1 MKIRNIPYG
10 YQYKNGSIAIHEKE
24 TETVKRIFTEY
35 LNGLSLLKI
44 AEQLNNE
51 QIEYMPG
58 VCGWNKSRIKR
69 IIEDERYLG
78 TNGYPP
84 IIDEDMHKTLMRIKS
99 EKNTQKGTNRKED
112 IFNLGVPIL
121 CPKCGSKMCRR
132 HDSNRKCQDWW
143 LCQNDNCKKTISI
156 SDSDLIYGIIGC
168 LNTVISNN
176 DIIKTVTDVDKEP
189 SLDVR
194 RLENEISRVLDSHSF
209 DKNILRKK
217 MLERVSLK
225 YKDIDSQKYTSKRLK
240 ADFANASPLSRF
252 SMDLFNRTV
261 KAITFSDDGAVSIIL
276 INDQQIGKEQSDD
289 ANSGFTTENSTCD
302 SCTS

>member
-10 YQYKNGSIAIHEKE
+10 YQFKNGSIAIQEKE

-51 QIEYMPG
+51 QIEYMPS
-58 VCGWNKSRIKR
+58 VCSWNKSRIKR

-84 IIDEDMHKTLMRIKS
+84 IIDDDTHKTLMQIKS
-99 EKNTQKGTNRKED
+99 EKNTQKGTDRKAD

-132 HDSNRKCQDWW
+132 HDSKRKCQDWW
-143 LCQNDNCKKTISI
+143 LCQNNNCKNIISI
-156 SDSDLIYGIIGC
+156 SDNDLIYGITEC
-168 LNTVISNN
+168 LNTVISNS
-176 DIIKTVTDVDKEP
+176 DIIETVTDADKEP

-194 RLENEISRVLDSHSF
+194 RLENEIGRVLDSHSF

-217 MLERVSLK
+217 MLECVSLK
-225 YKDIDSQKYTSKRLK
+225 YKDIDSQKYTSKILK
-240 ADFANASPLSRF
+240 ADFANASPLSAF

-261 KAITFSDDGAVSIIL
+261 KTITFNDNGEVNIIL

-289 ANSGFTTENSTCD
+289 ANSSNTTEISTCD
-302 SCTS
+302 SCTG

>member
-10 YQYKNGSIAIHEKE
+10 YQFKNGSIAIQEKE

-84 IIDEDMHKTLMRIKS
+84 IIDDNTHKTLMQIKS
-99 EKNTQKGTNRKED
+99 EKNTQKGTDRKAD

-132 HDSNRKCQDWW
+132 HDSKRKCQDWW
-143 LCQNDNCKKTISI
+143 LCQNNNCKNIISI
-156 SDSDLIYGIIGC
+156 SDNDLIYGITEC
-168 LNTVISNN
+168 LNTVINN
-176 DIIKTVTDVDKEP
+176 PEVITNNSDT
-189 SLDVR
+189 SQLNLDVL
-194 RLENEISRVLDSHSF
+194 RLKSEISRMLDNSGV
-209 DKNILRKK
+209 DKNTLRKK
-217 MLERVSLK
+217 MLECVSLK
-225 YKDIDSQKYTSKRLK
+225 YRNIDSQKYISEKLK
-240 ADFANASPLSRF
+240 ADFANASPLSAF
-252 SMDLFNRTV
+252 SMDLFSRTV
-261 KAITFSDDGAVSIIL
+261 KAINLSRNGIVSIVL
-276 INDQQIGKEQSDD
+276 MNDQEIGKEQSDD
-289 ANSGFTTENSTCD
+289 TNSGNG
-302 SCTS
+302 

>member
-10 YQYKNGSIAIHEKE
+10 YQYKNGNIAIHEKE
-24 TETVKRIFTEY
+24 TETVKQIFTEY

-44 AEQLNNE
+44 AEQLNNKH
-51 QIEYMPG
+51 IEYLPG

-84 IIDEDMHKTLMRIKS
+84 IIDEDTHKTLMQIKS
-99 EKNTQKGTNRKED
+99 EKNTQKSTNRKAD

-143 LCQNDNCKKTISI
+143 LCQNNNCKNIISI
-156 SDSDLIYGIIGC
+156 SDNDLIYGITEC
-168 LNTVISNN
+168 LNTVISNP
-176 DIIKTVTDVDKEP
+176 DIIETITDVDKES
-189 SLDVR
+189 SLDVY
-194 RLENEISRVLDSHSF
+194 RLKNEISRMLDSHGF
-209 DKNILRKK
+209 DKSFLRKK
-217 MLERVSLK
+217 MLECVSLK
-225 YKDIDSQKYTSKRLK
+225 YKDIDSQKYISKRLK
-240 ADFANASPLSRF
+240 ADFANASPLSAF

-261 KAITFSDDGAVSIIL
+261 KAITFSDDGMVNIIL
-276 INDQQIGKEQSDD
+276 INDQYIGKEQSDD
-289 ANSGFTTENSTCD
+289 ANSSYTTEISPCD
-302 SCTS
+302 SCTG

>member
-10 YQYKNGSIAIHEKE
+10 YQFKNGSIAIQEKE

-84 IIDEDMHKTLMRIKS
+84 IIDDDTHKTLMQIKS
-99 EKNTQKGTNRKED
+99 EKNTQKGTDRKAD

-132 HDSNRKCQDWW
+132 HDSKRKCQDWW
-143 LCQNDNCKKTISI
+143 LCQNDNCKKTIGI
-156 SDSDLIYGIIGC
+156 SDNDLIYGITEC
-168 LNTVISNN
+168 LNTIISNP
-176 DIIKTVTDVDKEP
+176 DIIETVTAVDKES

-194 RLENEISRVLDSHSF
+194 RLENEIIRMLDSHGF
-209 DKNILRKK
+209 DKSSLRKK
-217 MLERVSLK
+217 MLECVSVK
-225 YKDIDSQKYTSKRLK
+225 YRNIDSRKYISEKLK
-240 ADFANASPLSRF
+240 ADFANASPLINF

-261 KAITFSDDGAVSIIL
+261 KTITFSTDDAVSIIL
-276 INDQQIGKEQSDD
+276 INDQQIGKEQSSN
-289 ANSGFTTENSTCD
+289 ANSSYTTEISPCD
-302 SCTS
+302 SCTG

>member
-10 YQYKNGSIAIHEKE
+10 YQFKNGSIAIQEKE

-51 QIEYMPG
+51 QIEYMPS
-58 VCGWNKSRIKR
+58 VCSWNKSRIKR

-84 IIDEDMHKTLMRIKS
+84 IIDDDTHKTLMQIKS
-99 EKNTQKGTNRKED
+99 EKNTQKGTDRKAD

-132 HDSNRKCQDWW
+132 HDSNRKYPDWW
-143 LCQNDNCKKTISI
+143 LCQNDNCKKTIGI
-156 SDSDLIYGIIGC
+156 SDNDLIYGITEC
-168 LNTVISNN
+168 LNTVISNPY
-176 DIIKTVTDVDKEP
+176 IIKTVTDVDKES
-189 SLDVR
+189 SLDVY

-217 MLERVSLK
+217 MLECVSLK
-225 YKDIDSQKYTSKRLK
+225 YKDIDSQKYTSKILK
-240 ADFANASPLSRF
+240 ADFANASPLSAF

-261 KAITFSDDGAVSIIL
+261 KAIKFSTGGAVSIIL
-276 INDQQIGKEQSDD
+276 LNDQQIGKERSDD
-289 ANSGFTTENSTCD
+289 TNSNNSSEISTCD
-302 SCTS
+302 SCTG

>member
-10 YQYKNGSIAIHEKE
+10 YQFKNGSISIQE
-24 TETVKRIFTEY
+24 TEIKIVKRIFTEY

-44 AEQLNNE
+44 AKQLNNE

-84 IIDEDMHKTLMRIKS
+84 IIDEDTHKTLMQIKS

-143 LCQNDNCKKTISI
+143 LCQNNNCKNIISI
-156 SDSDLIYGIIGC
+156 SDNDLIYGITEC
-168 LNTVISNN
+168 LNTVINKP
-176 DIIKTVTDVDKEP
+176 DIIETVTDVDKEP
-189 SLDVR
+189 SLDVY
-194 RLENEISRVLDSHSF
+194 RLENEISRMLDSHCF
-209 DKNILRKK
+209 DKSSLRKK

-225 YKDIDSQKYTSKRLK
+225 YKDIDSQKYISKRLK
-240 ADFANASPLSRF
+240 ADFANASPLSAF

-261 KAITFSDDGAVSIIL
+261 KAIKLSDDGAANIIL
-276 INDQQIGKEQSDD
+276 INEQQIGKEQSGN
-289 ANSGFTTENSTCD
+289 ANSGNA
-302 SCTS
+302 

>member
-10 YQYKNGSIAIHEKE
+10 YQYKNGSIAIQTEE
-24 TETVKRIFTEY
+24 TETVTRIFTEY

-51 QIEYMPG
+51 HIEYMPG

-69 IIEDERYLG
+69 IIEDERYFG

-84 IIDEDMHKTLMRIKS
+84 IIDEDTHKTLMQIKS
-99 EKNTQKGTNRKED
+99 EKNTQKGTDRKAD
-112 IFNLGVPIL
+112 IFNLSVPIL

-132 HDSNRKCQDWW
+132 HDSNRKCPDWW
-143 LCQNDNCKKTISI
+143 LCQNDNCKNIISI
-156 SDSDLIYGIIGC
+156 SDNDLIYGITEC
-168 LNTVISNN
+168 LKTVINN
-176 DIIKTVTDVDKEP
+176 PDIIETITDVDKEP

-194 RLENEISRVLDSHSF
+194 RLENEISRMFDSYSF

-217 MLERVSLK
+217 MLECVSLK
-225 YKDIDSQKYTSKRLK
+225 YRDIDSQKYISKRLK
-240 ADFANASPLSRF
+240 ADFANASPLLAF

-261 KAITFSDDGAVSIIL
+261 KAVKLSNDGAANIIL

-289 ANSGFTTENSTCD
+289 TNSGNASEISTCD
-302 SCTS
+302 SCTG

>member
-10 YQYKNGSIAIHEKE
+10 YQYKNGNIAIHEKE
-24 TETVKRIFTEY
+24 TETVKQIFTEY

-51 QIEYMPG
+51 HIEYMPG

-84 IIDEDMHKTLMRIKS
+84 IIDKDTHKTLMLIKS
-99 EKNTQKGTNRKED
+99 EKNTQKGTNRKAD

-121 CPKCGSKMCRR
+121 CPKCGSKMSRR
-132 HDSNRKCQDWW
+132 HDSSRKCQDWW
-143 LCQNDNCKKTISI
+143 LCQNNNCKNIISI
-156 SDSDLIYGIIGC
+156 SDNDLIYGITEC
-168 LNTVISNN
+168 LNTVISNP
-176 DIIKTVTDVDKEP
+176 DIIETITDVDKEP

-194 RLENEISRVLDSHSF
+194 RLENEISMMLDSHSF

-217 MLERVSLK
+217 MLECVSLK
-225 YKDIDSQKYTSKRLK
+225 YGNIDSQKYISKRLK
-240 ADFANASPLSRF
+240 TDFANASPLINF
-252 SMDLFNRTV
+252 SMDLFSRTV
-261 KAITFSDDGAVSIIL
+261 KAITFSDDGAANIIL

-289 ANSGFTTENSTCD
+289 TNSGNASEICTHNTC
-302 SCTS
+302 TG

>member
-10 YQYKNGSIAIHEKE
+10 YQYKNGSIAIQTEE
-24 TETVKRIFTEY
+24 TETVTRIFTEY

-51 QIEYMPG
+51 HIEYMPG

-78 TNGYPP
+78 INGYPP

-99 EKNTQKGTNRKED
+99 EKNTQKGINRKAD
-112 IFNLGVPIL
+112 IFNLGVPTL

-143 LCQNDNCKKTISI
+143 LCQNDNCKNIISI
-156 SDSDLIYGIIGC
+156 SDNDLICGITEC
-168 LNTVISNN
+168 LNTVISNP
-176 DIIKTVTDVDKEP
+176 DIIETITDVDKES

-194 RLENEISRVLDSHSF
+194 RLKNEISRELEKTEFNKD
-209 DKNILRKK
+209 
-217 MLERVSLK
+217 MLIQNMLKCVSVK
-225 YKDIDSQKYTSKRLK
+225 YRNIDSRKYISEKLK
-240 ADFANASPLSRF
+240 ADFANASPLINF

-261 KAITFSDDGAVSIIL
+261 KTIQFNIDGAVSIIL
-276 INDQQIGKEQSDD
+276 INDQQIGKEQSNN
-289 ANSGFTTENSTCD
+289 ANSSNTTEISTCNT
-302 SCTS
+302 CTG

>member
-10 YQYKNGSIAIHEKE
+10 YQYKNGSIAIQTEE
-24 TETVKRIFTEY
+24 TETVTHIFTEY

-84 IIDEDMHKTLMRIKS
+84 IIDEDTHKNLMQIKS
-99 EKNTQKGTNRKED
+99 EKNTQKGTNRKAD

-132 HDSNRKCQDWW
+132 HDSKRKCQDWW
-143 LCQNDNCKKTISI
+143 LCQNDNCKNIISI
-156 SDSDLIYGIIGC
+156 SDSDLIYGITEC
-168 LNTVISNN
+168 LNTVISNS
-176 DIIKTVTDVDKEP
+176 DIIETITVVDKEP

-217 MLERVSLK
+217 MLECVSLK
-225 YKDIDSQKYTSKRLK
+225 YKDIDSQKYISKRLK
-240 ADFANASPLSRF
+240 ADFANAGPLINF

-261 KAITFSDDGAVSIIL
+261 KAIKLSDNGAATIIL
-276 INDQQIGKEQSDD
+276 INDQQIGKERSDD
-289 ANSGFTTENSTCD
+289 TNSNNSSEISTCD
-302 SCTS
+302 SCTG

>member
-10 YQYKNGSIAIHEKE
+10 YQYKNGSIAIQEKE

-44 AEQLNNE
+44 AEHLNNE
-51 QIEYMPG
+51 HIEYMPG

-78 TNGYPP
+78 TNGYPT
-84 IIDEDMHKTLMRIKS
+84 IIDEDTHKTLIQIKS
-99 EKNTQKGTNRKED
+99 EKNTQKGIDRKAD

-132 HDSNRKCQDWW
+132 HDSNRKCSDWW
-143 LCQNDNCKKTISI
+143 LCQNDSCKKTISI
-156 SDSDLIYGIIGC
+156 SDNNLIYGITEC
-168 LNTVISNN
+168 LNTVISNP
-176 DIIKTVTDVDKEP
+176 DIIETITDVDKEP

-194 RLENEISRVLDSHSF
+194 RLENEISRVLDSYSF

-225 YKDIDSQKYTSKRLK
+225 YTNINSQKYITKRLK
-240 ADFANASPLSRF
+240 ADFANASPLSAF

-261 KAITFSDDGAVSIIL
+261 KAIKFSTDGAVNIIL

-289 ANSGFTTENSTCD
+289 TNIGFTTENSTCD
-302 SCTS
+302 SCTG

>member
-10 YQYKNGSIAIHEKE
+10 YQYENGKVTIQPEE

-51 QIEYMPG
+51 HIEYMPG
-58 VCGWNKSRIKR
+58 VCSWNKSRIKR
-69 IIEDERYLG
+69 IIENECYLG
-78 TNGYPP
+78 TSGYPP
-84 IIDEDMHKTLMRIKS
+84 IIDEDTHKTLMQIKS
-99 EKNTQKGTNRKED
+99 EKNTQKNTDRKTD

-121 CPKCGSKMCRR
+121 CPKCKSEMG
-132 HDSNRKCQDWW
+132 RKFYSHRKQKVYWY
-143 LCQNDNCKKTISI
+143 CKNSECKEIINI
-156 SDSDLIYGIIGC
+156 SDNNLLSSITKL
-168 LNTVISNN
+168 LNTVILNP
-176 DIIKTVTDVDKEP
+176 DIIKTETDIDKEP

-194 RLENEISRVLDSHSF
+194 RLGNEISRMLDSHSF

-217 MLERVSLK
+217 MLECVSLK
-225 YKDIDSQKYTSKRLK
+225 YKEIDSQKYISKRLK
-240 ADFANASPLSRF
+240 ADFANASPLIKF

-261 KAITFSDDGAVSIIL
+261 KAIKLSTDGAVSIIL

-289 ANSGFTTENSTCD
+289 TNSGNASEICTHNTC
-302 SCTS
+302 TG

>member
-10 YQYKNGSIAIHEKE
+10 YQFKNGSIAIHEKE

-84 IIDEDMHKTLMRIKS
+84 IIDEDTHKTLIQIKS
-99 EKNTQKGTNRKED
+99 EKNTQKGTDRKAD

-132 HDSNRKCQDWW
+132 HDSNRKCPDWW
-143 LCQNDNCKKTISI
+143 LCQNDNCKKTIGI
-156 SDSDLIYGIIGC
+156 SDNDLIYGITEC
-168 LNTVISNN
+168 LNTVISNS
-176 DIIKTVTDVDKEP
+176 DIIETVTDVDKEP
-189 SLDVR
+189 SLDVY
-194 RLENEISRVLDSHSF
+194 RLENEIGRVLDSHSF

-217 MLERVSLK
+217 MLECVSLK
-225 YKDIDSQKYTSKRLK
+225 YTNISSQKYISKRLK
-240 ADFANASPLSRF
+240 ADFTNASPLSAF
-252 SMDLFNRTV
+252 SMDLFSRTV
-261 KAITFSDDGAVSIIL
+261 KAINLSRNGIVSIVL
-276 INDQQIGKEQSDD
+276 MNDQEIGKEQSDD
-289 ANSGFTTENSTCD
+289 TNSGNA
-302 SCTS
+302 

>member
-10 YQYKNGSIAIHEKE
+10 YQYKNGSIAIQEKE

-44 AEQLNNE
+44 AEHLNNE
-51 QIEYMPG
+51 QIEYMLG

-84 IIDEDMHKTLMRIKS
+84 IIDEDTHKTLIQIKS
-99 EKNTQKGTNRKED
+99 EKNTQKGTDRKAD

-143 LCQNDNCKKTISI
+143 LCQNDNCKKTIGI
-156 SDSDLIYGIIGC
+156 SDNDLIYGITEC
-168 LNTVISNN
+168 LNTIISNP
-176 DIIKTVTDVDKEP
+176 DIIETVTAVDKES

-194 RLENEISRVLDSHSF
+194 RLENEIIRMLDSHGF
-209 DKNILRKK
+209 DKSSLRKK
-217 MLERVSLK
+217 MLECVSVK
-225 YKDIDSQKYTSKRLK
+225 YRNIDSRKYISEKLK
-240 ADFANASPLSRF
+240 ADFANASPLINF

-261 KAITFSDDGAVSIIL
+261 KTITFSTDDAVSIIL
-276 INDQQIGKEQSDD
+276 INDQQIGKEQSSN
-289 ANSGFTTENSTCD
+289 ANSSYTTEISPCD
-302 SCTS
+302 SCTG

>member
-58 VCGWNKSRIKR
+58 VCGWNKSKIKR

-84 IIDEDMHKTLMRIKS
+84 IIDEDTHKTLIQIKS
-99 EKNTQKGTNRKED
+99 EKNTQKGTDRKAD

-132 HDSNRKCQDWW
+132 HDSKRKCQDWW
-143 LCQNDNCKKTISI
+143 LCQNDNCKKTIGI
-156 SDSDLIYGIIGC
+156 SDNDLIYGITEC
-168 LNTVISNN
+168 LNTIISNP
-176 DIIKTVTDVDKEP
+176 DIIETVTAVDKES

-194 RLENEISRVLDSHSF
+194 RLENEIIRMLDSHGF
-209 DKNILRKK
+209 DKSSLRKK
-217 MLERVSLK
+217 MLECVSVK
-225 YKDIDSQKYTSKRLK
+225 YRNIDSQKYISEKLK
-240 ADFANASPLSRF
+240 ADFANASPLSAF
-252 SMDLFNRTV
+252 SMDLFSRTV
-261 KAITFSDDGAVSIIL
+261 KAINLSRNGIVSIVL
-276 INDQQIGKEQSDD
+276 MNDQEIGKEQSDD
-289 ANSGFTTENSTCD
+289 TNSGNG
-302 SCTS
+302 

>member
-10 YQYKNGSIAIHEKE
+10 YQYKNGSIAIQTEE
-24 TETVKRIFTEY
+24 TETVTRIFTEY
-35 LNGLSLLKI
+35 RNGLSLLKI

-51 QIEYMPG
+51 HIEYMPG

-84 IIDEDMHKTLMRIKS
+84 IIDEDTHKTLMQIKS
-99 EKNTQKGTNRKED
+99 EKNTQKGTDRKAD

-143 LCQNDNCKKTISI
+143 LCQNDSCKNIISI
-156 SDSDLIYGIIGC
+156 SDNDLIYGITEC
-168 LNTVISNN
+168 LNTVISNP
-176 DIIKTVTDVDKEP
+176 DIIETVTDVDKEP
-189 SLDVR
+189 SLDVY
-194 RLENEISRVLDSHSF
+194 RLENEISRMLDSHGF
-209 DKNILRKK
+209 DKKLLRKK

-240 ADFANASPLSRF
+240 ADFANASPLINF
-252 SMDLFNRTV
+252 SMDLFNHTV
-261 KAITFSDDGAVSIIL
+261 KAIKFSTDGEVNIVL
-276 INDQQIGKEQSDD
+276 INGQQIGKEQSDD
-289 ANSGFTTENSTCD
+289 ANSSFTTENSTCD
-302 SCTS
+302 SCAG

>member
-51 QIEYMPG
+51 QIEYMLG

-84 IIDEDMHKTLMRIKS
+84 IIDDDTHKTLMQIKS
-99 EKNTQKGTNRKED
+99 EKNTQKGTDRKAD

-132 HDSNRKCQDWW
+132 HDSKRKCQDWW
-143 LCQNDNCKKTISI
+143 LCQNNNCKNIISI
-156 SDSDLIYGIIGC
+156 SDNDLIYGITEC
-168 LNTVISNN
+168 LNTVISNS
-176 DIIKTVTDVDKEP
+176 DIIETVTDADKEP
-189 SLDVR
+189 SLDVY
-194 RLENEISRVLDSHSF
+194 RLENEIGRVLDSHSF
-209 DKNILRKK
+209 NKNTLRKK
-217 MLERVSLK
+217 MLECVSLK
-225 YKDIDSQKYTSKRLK
+225 YRNIDSQKYISEKLK
-240 ADFANASPLSRF
+240 ADFANASPLSAF
-252 SMDLFNRTV
+252 SMDLFSRTV
-261 KAITFSDDGAVSIIL
+261 KAINLSRNGIVSIVL
-276 INDQQIGKEQSDD
+276 MNDQEIGKEQSDD
-289 ANSGFTTENSTCD
+289 TNSGNG
-302 SCTS
+302 

>member
-10 YQYKNGSIAIHEKE
+10 YQYKNGSTAIQTEE
-24 TETVKRIFTEY
+24 TETVTRILTEY

-51 QIEYMPG
+51 HIEYMPG

-78 TNGYPP
+78 INGYPS
-84 IIDEDMHKTLMRIKS
+84 IIDEDTHKTLMQIKS
-99 EKNTQKGTNRKED
+99 EKNTQKGTNRKAD

-143 LCQNDNCKKTISI
+143 LCQNDNCKNIISI
-156 SDSDLIYGIIGC
+156 SDNDLIYGITEC
-168 LNTVISNN
+168 LKIVINN
-176 DIIKTVTDVDKEP
+176 PDIIKTVTDVDKEP
-189 SLDVR
+189 SLDVY
-194 RLENEISRVLDSHSF
+194 RLENEISRMLDSYGF
-209 DKNILRKK
+209 DKSSLRKK

-225 YKDIDSQKYTSKRLK
+225 YKDIDLQKYISKRLK
-240 ADFANASPLSRF
+240 ADFANASPLSAF

-261 KAITFSDDGAVSIIL
+261 KAIKLSDDGAANIIL
-276 INDQQIGKEQSDD
+276 INEQQIGKEQSSN
-289 ANSGFTTENSTCD
+289 ANSSNTTEISTCD
-302 SCTS
+302 SCTG

>member
-58 VCGWNKSRIKR
+58 VCGWNKSKIKR

-84 IIDEDMHKTLMRIKS
+84 IIDEDTHKTLIQIKS
-99 EKNTQKGTNRKED
+99 EKNTQKGTDRKAD

-132 HDSNRKCQDWW
+132 HDSNRKCPDWW
-143 LCQNDNCKKTISI
+143 LCQNNNCKKTIGI
-156 SDSDLIYGIIGC
+156 SDNDLIYGITEC
-168 LNTVISNN
+168 LNTIISNP
-176 DIIKTVTDVDKEP
+176 DIIETVTAVDKES

-194 RLENEISRVLDSHSF
+194 RLENEIIRMLDSHGF
-209 DKNILRKK
+209 DKSSLRKK
-217 MLERVSLK
+217 MLECVSVK
-225 YKDIDSQKYTSKRLK
+225 YRNIDSRKYISEKLK
-240 ADFANASPLSRF
+240 ADFANASPLINF

-261 KAITFSDDGAVSIIL
+261 KTITFSTDDAVSIIL
-276 INDQQIGKEQSDD
+276 INDQQIGKEQSSN
-289 ANSGFTTENSTCD
+289 ANSSYTTEISPCD
-302 SCTS
+302 SCTG

>member
-1 MKIRNIPYG
+1 LKIRNIPYG
-10 YQYKNGSIAIHEKE
+10 YQFKNGSIAIQEKE

-69 IIEDERYLG
+69 IIEDERYLS

-84 IIDEDMHKTLMRIKS
+84 IIDEDTHKTLIQIKS
-99 EKNTQKGTNRKED
+99 EKNTQKGTDRKAD

-121 CPKCGSKMCRR
+121 YPKCGSKMCRR
-132 HDSNRKCQDWW
+132 HDSNRKCPDWW
-143 LCQNDNCKKTISI
+143 LCQNDNCKKTIGI
-156 SDSDLIYGIIGC
+156 SDNDLIYGITEC
-168 LNTVISNN
+168 LNTIISNP
-176 DIIKTVTDVDKEP
+176 DIIETVTAVDKES

-194 RLENEISRVLDSHSF
+194 RLENEIIRMLDSHGF
-209 DKNILRKK
+209 DKSSLRKK
-217 MLERVSLK
+217 MLECVSVK
-225 YKDIDSQKYTSKRLK
+225 YRNIDSRKYISEKLK
-240 ADFANASPLSRF
+240 ADFANASPLINF

-261 KAITFSDDGAVSIIL
+261 KTITFSTDDAVSIIL
-276 INDQQIGKEQSDD
+276 INDQQIGKEQSSN
-289 ANSGFTTENSTCD
+289 ANSSYTTEISPCD
-302 SCTS
+302 SCTG